1 MTKQNSVSIIQGPY
15 QRTNLEIQIHI
26 QDTRYSK
33 QVKPKTI
40 FLLAIEKSKNLL
52 HCNVDKASL
61 SCIPG
66 IALRNGARIRFIQV
80 RLQFLEI
87 VRFYR
92 DCEILEIVRFLEI
105 G

>member
-1 MTKQNSVSIIQGPY
+1 MTKQCKYHSGTISADQHGSPNPY
-15 QRTNLEIQIHI
+15 PGYLLL
-26 QDTRYSK
+26 K
-33 QVKPKTI
+33 AGKTKNDGLKI
-40 FLLAIEKSKNLL
+40 FYNAMF
-52 HCNVDKASL
+52 
-61 SCIPG
+61 PG
-66 IALRNGARIRFIQV
+66 IAIRNGARIRFIQV